1 MMQIAK
7 LKMNHT
13 YEIIDTGDSNVPTD
27 YHVTFRLGDKCN
39 LECEYCRW
47 YDGDNYRFPLECIEN
62 IFEFF
67 KEKNFK
73 TVLFYFHG
81 GEAGIHP
88 LLIKSLEKLREK
100 EKETG
105 IRTIIELQTN
115 LSYTLRRLEN
125 VYKLIDNI
133 SISYHYIELTKKTL
147 HTAFVNNLNWI
158 MDNNKPI
165 NRFDVMLDDVP
176 FDELDAFYARVKG
189 WLEYP
194 GIVDSEMIHSFCHY
208 EKNPVTKRKHI
219 EFYNAHN
226 KTEQL
231 YKVDGKQYSTNDLF
245 AEGLNC
251 KGQLCDAGSKFM
263 VLNADGNVFTCGIE
277 MTFYRME
284 CGQPVKPITNVV
296 TDPNYMKILNI
307 RYKTKI
313 RCKYDYCGGDFYI
326 PKYGDEQ

>member
-7 LKMNHT
+7 LKMEHS
-13 YEIIDTGDSNVPTD
+13 YEIINNGESNENID
-27 YHVTFRLGDKCN
+27 YQVTFRLGDKCN
-39 LECEYCRW
+39 LECDYCRW
-47 YDGDNYRFPLECIEN
+47 YDGDNYKQSLESIEN
-62 IFEFF
+62 MFEFF
-67 KEKNFK
+67 KKEKFN

-88 LLIKSLEKLREK
+88 QLIQSLEKLREK

-105 IRTIIELQTN
+105 IRTIIEFQTN

-125 VYKLIDNI
+125 IYRLIDKI
-133 SISYHYIELTKKTL
+133 SISYHYIELAKKTL

-158 MDNNKPI
+158 MEEKKPI

-176 FDELDAFYARVKG
+176 IEELDAFYTRVKE

-208 EKNPVTKRKHI
+208 EKNPVTKQKHI
-219 EFYNAHN
+219 EFYNKYN

-231 YKVDGKQYSTNDLF
+231 YKVDGKEYNTNDLF

-251 KGQLCDAGSKFM
+251 KGQLCEAGSKYI

-284 CGQPVKPITNVV
+284 CGVPVKPITNVV
-296 TDPNYMKILNI
+296 TDHNYMKILSI
-307 RYKTKI
+307 RHRTNI

-326 PKYGDEQ
+326 PKMT

>member
-1 MMQIAK
+1 MK
-7 LKMNHT
+7 DT
-13 YEIIDTGDSNVPTD
+13 YEIIDNGKSNEPTD

-47 YDGDNYRFPLECIEN
+47 YDGDNYMYPIESIEN
-62 IFEFF
+62 IFKFF
-67 KEKNFK
+67 QKENFK
-73 TVLFYFHG
+73 TVQFYLHG

-105 IRTIIELQTN
+105 IRTIIEFQTN
-115 LSYTLRRLEN
+115 LSYTLRRLERL
-125 VYKLIDNI
+125 YPFIDKI
-133 SISYHYIELTKKTL
+133 SISYHYIELAKKSL
-147 HTAFVNNLNWI
+147 HKSFVTNLNWI
-158 MDNNKPI
+158 MDNDKSI
-165 NRFDVMLDDVP
+165 SRFDVMLDDVP
-176 FDELDAFYARVKG
+176 TIELDDFYERIIG

-194 GIVDSEMIHSFCHY
+194 GIIDSEMIHSFCHY
-208 EKNPVTKRKHI
+208 EKNPATKQKHI
-219 EFYNAHN
+219 EFYNNYN

-231 YKVDGKQYSTNDLF
+231 YKVDGKQYSTNELF

-251 KGQLCDAGSKFM
+251 KGHLCDAGSKFM

-284 CGQPVKPITNVV
+284 CGDPVKPITNVV
-296 TDPNYMKILNI
+296 TDHNYMKILSI
-307 RYKTKI
+307 RHKTKI

-326 PKYGDEQ
+326 PKYGDAQ